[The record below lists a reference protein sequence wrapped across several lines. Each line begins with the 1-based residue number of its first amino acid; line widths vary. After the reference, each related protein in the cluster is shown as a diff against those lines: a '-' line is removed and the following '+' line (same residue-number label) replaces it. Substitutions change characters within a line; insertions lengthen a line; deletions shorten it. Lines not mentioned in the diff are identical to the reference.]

1 MFRPVPQRPLRT
13 GAVLLGAAALA
24 AGGCSNFTD
33 GERGRE
39 LPASGAPYQSDRARA
54 ALEVPPDL
62 SREGIRDAYPIPGAS
77 SSGAEK
83 GRDAREVLPQAPDMR
98 VERDGRLRRLV
109 VEAEPS
115 DLWEDV
121 REFWR
126 SQGFRIDLDSP
137 ETGTMETGWAEKR
150 VDLPVGQVRRVLE
163 RFKRFA
169 YQYSVR
175 DRFRTRFERGAEPE
189 TTEIH
194 VAHRGAHEVERGD
207 GYAWS
212 PRPSDADLEA
222 EMLGRLMLFLGRDE
236 ASAESSVASPEV
248 VRPVPGVEMVS
259 APAGGRH
266 VLLGEGFDRAWRLTA
281 LALDRAGFT
290 VEDRDRSQGVFFVRY
305 IDPEFSAGRK
315 KRSWASRLAFWS
327 RPGDERPENTEFRI
341 FLEEDGEDRN
351 RTRIV
356 VRDGEGRP
364 AAGETADRILDVLA
378 EQLR

>member
-1 MFRPVPQRPLRT
+1 MFRPVSRPLRT

-24 AGGCSNFTD
+24 AAGGCSDFTL
-33 GERGRE
+33 GGSGRE
-39 LPASGAPYQSDRARA
+39 PPASGAPYRSDRVPTT
-54 ALEVPPDL
+54 LEVPPDL
-62 SREGIRDAYPIPGAS
+62 SRAGIRDAYPIPGAA
-77 SSGAEK
+77 SGG
-83 GRDAREVLPQAPDMR
+83 GRKELAVLPQVPDMR

-109 VEAEPS
+109 VGADPS

-169 YQYSVR
+169 YQYGVR
-175 DRFRTRFERGAEPE
+175 DRFRTRFERGAEPG
-189 TTEIH
+189 TTDIH
-194 VAHRGAHEVERGD
+194 VAHRGAHEVERGG

-212 PRPSDADLEA
+212 PRPSDPDLEA

-236 ASAESSVASPEV
+236 ASAAAPEV
-248 VRPVPGVEMVS
+248 VRS
-259 APAGGRH
+259 APEVVLESGPAGGTH
-266 VLLGEGFDRAWRLTA
+266 VLLNEGFGRAWRLTA

-290 VEDRDRSQGVFFVRY
+290 VEDRDRSQGLFFVRY
-305 IDPEFSAGRK
+305 IDPEASSDGR
-315 KRSWASRLAFWS
+315 KRSWVSRLAFWS
-327 RPGDERPENTEFRI
+327 RAEDEEKPENTEFRI
-341 FLEEDGEDRN
+341 FLAEDGEDR
-351 RTRIV
+351 TRIV
-356 VRDGEGRP
+356 VQDGEGRP

>member
-1 MFRPVPQRPLRT
+1 MFRCVSRPLRT

-24 AGGCSNFTD
+24 AGGCSNFTI
-33 GERGRE
+33 GGSGPE
-39 LPASGAPYQSDRARA
+39 PSASGAPYQSDRVRTT
-54 ALEVPPDL
+54 LEVPPDL
-62 SREGIRDAYPIPGAS
+62 SRAGIRDAYPIPGAA
-77 SSGAEK
+77 SGGGAAE
-83 GRDAREVLPQAPDMR
+83 GRKELAVLPQVPDMR

-109 VEAEPS
+109 VGAEPS
-115 DLWEDV
+115 DLWNDV

-126 SQGFRIDLDSP
+126 SQGFRLDLESP

-189 TTEIH
+189 TTEIY
-194 VAHRGAHEVERGD
+194 VTHRGAHEVERGD

-212 PRPSDADLEA
+212 PRPSDLALEA

-236 ASAESSVASPEV
+236 ASVEASVASPEV
-248 VRPVPGVEMVS
+248 ARPVPGVEMVS

-266 VLLGEGFDRAWRLTA
+266 VLLGEEFGRAWRLTA

-290 VEDRDRSQGVFFVRY
+290 VEDRDRSQGLFFVRY
-305 IDPEFSAGRK
+305 VDPEISSGRK
-315 KRSWASRLAFWS
+315 KRSWAFWS
-327 RPGDERPENTEFRI
+327 RSRSEEKPENTEFRI
-341 FLEEDGEDRN
+341 FLEEDGEG
-351 RTRIV
+351 RTRIAV
-356 VRDGEGRP
+356 QDGEGRLV
-364 AAGETADRILDVLA
+364 AGETADRILDVLA